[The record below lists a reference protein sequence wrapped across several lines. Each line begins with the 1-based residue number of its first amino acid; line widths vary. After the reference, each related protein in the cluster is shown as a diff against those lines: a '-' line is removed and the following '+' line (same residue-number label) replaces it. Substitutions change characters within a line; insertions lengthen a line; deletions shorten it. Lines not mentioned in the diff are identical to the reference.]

1 MADWVTVEVNLDP
14 LLEPIDPILVTIDS
28 VLGFLITLL
37 NIVQA
42 ILNVLK
48 VFLVGLLDPLRT
60 IVELVIEEV
69 RALIR
74 DLRQLGVYLTGDWDL
89 LAAEDGFSN
98 VLGGYQAYERRMIN
112 RLQDTSDP
120 NRPDFSSSSAA
131 IGAFFYVSSG
141 DINELIRVI
150 NAFLRFLGQENLA
163 GRSAPYGRPTTP
175 EMKFGQTGDAE
186 GQFRPLGILAQG
198 AGEVP
203 DQVTVTWQMPA
214 RAGGIGQLFNPA
226 PKGFLIHA
234 STIPDGLN
242 VIGLTPKDDK
252 TGEVADLPR
261 VEGAAIDPTT
271 NGPLKL
277 YGGIADIG
285 VAPDSQNF
293 TSTENSD
300 PRAPILV
307 LQKDQNTPLIKPSL
321 LKEKGTSTTP
331 LLANTYYVKT
341 TFLQRTGPGATYTA
355 TFPRSAL
362 PLGASFRAGSD
373 GFAEVAGSTF
383 EPDRYWFRI
392 RALTTD
398 FVDALDGETATAS
411 GTPRDPASVYASN
424 VRLFRF
430 SQARLRES
438 RNGVLVPEPP
448 GLDGGTSLTANAFTA
463 ASSPG
468 IAEFPT
474 SDQITYIRAVQSAI
488 ALAVLCRA
496 DLTELPEGIRF
507 GYNYYAPGQG
517 LRGLESAG
525 RDIMARYEITE
536 TFFTGTRPQVFRQKM
551 RWLMGRVSTDLQ
563 NRAAPPATVAALIAS
578 EAEPLL
584 TFKWSDM
591 ESYFPDRTILESFDA
606 NLTAIIQS
614 GASAVEVTTEL
625 RGIGA
630 NPYCRSLSKKELQT
644 IYTQPLNPDQIPDRS
659 PAFLSK
665 AARMKWIPGEGS
677 ADFSPIVYNDSRREV
692 EYVRNAFL
700 ARSDADSPTPFDLV
714 LDSAVAVLQL
724 AAAPLSRP
732 ITDSNWIPIRLL
744 PQALIPLDDLL
755 ERLDRFLAGIL
766 DGLEGII
773 DKIVAY
779 IEAIQA
785 RIYQLQALLEQIRAL
800 LRSLEFFALPS
811 VSGLVIVENGTDG
824 LTAGLVTSTNK
835 PFDSA
840 SSYGAGVAIVAG
852 GLPSLLL
859 EILTLILSGGDEG

>member
-14 LLEPIDPILVTIDS
+14 LLEPVDPILVTIDS

-60 IVELVIEEV
+60 LVELVIEEV

-89 LAAEDGFSN
+89 LAAEGGFSN

-131 IGAFFYVSSG
+131 LGAFFYTSSG
-141 DINELIRVI
+141 DINELIRVV

-214 RAGGIGQLFNPA
+214 RAGGIGQLFSPA

-234 STIPDGLN
+234 STIPDGFN
-242 VIGLTPKDDK
+242 VLGLTPKDDK
-252 TGEVADLPR
+252 TGKVKDLPR
-261 VEGAAIDPTT
+261 VQAAAIDPTT

-285 VAPDSQNF
+285 AAGDSKNF
-293 TSTENSD
+293 DPVENND

-331 LLANTYYVKT
+331 LIANTYYVKT
-341 TFLQRTGPGATYTA
+341 SFLQRTGAGATYTA

-362 PLGASFRAGSD
+362 PLGASFQAGSD
-373 GFAEVAGSTF
+373 GFAEVDGSTF

-392 RALTTD
+392 RALTED
-398 FVDALDGETATAS
+398 FVTALDGETATAS

-430 SQARLRES
+430 SPQRLRES

-448 GLDGGTSLTANAFTA
+448 GVNSETNLTANAFTA

-474 SDQITYIRAVQSAI
+474 SDQITYLRAVQSAI

-496 DLTELPEGIRF
+496 DLTEASSTSFAE
-507 GYNYYAPGQG
+507 NVYAPGQG
-517 LRGLESAG
+517 LRGLEGAG
-525 RDIMARYEITE
+525 RDLMAQYEITE
-536 TFFTGTRPQVFRQKM
+536 TFFKGTRPQVFRQKM
-551 RWLMGRVSTDLQ
+551 RWLMGRVATDLQ
-563 NRAAPPATVAALIAS
+563 NRAAPPATVASLIVS

-591 ESYFPDRTILESFDA
+591 ETYFPDRTILESFDA

-614 GASAVEVTTEL
+614 GVNAVEVTTEL

-644 IYTQPLNPDQIPDRS
+644 IYTQPRNPDHLPDRS

-665 AARMKWIPGEGS
+665 AARTKWIPGEGS
-677 ADFSPIVYNDSRREV
+677 ADFSPIVYNDSTRDV
-692 EYVRNAFL
+692 EYIRNAFL
-700 ARSDADSPTPFDLV
+700 ARTGTETSPSDFDAV

-732 ITDSNWIPIRLL
+732 LTDSNWIAIRLL

-800 LRSLEFFALPS
+800 LRSLDFFALPS
-811 VSGLVIVENGTDG
+811 VSGLVIVESGTDG

-852 GLPSLLL
+852 GLPSFLL
-859 EILTLILSGGDEG
+859 EILTLILGGGSEG